1 MLRGCQWAG
10 AGLSP
15 SGQHRP
21 QSKGL
26 RGQNRGHSLAEQ
38 ATWLDTRWAPSDA
51 FWMKGQVFIVNIP
64 YRGAAP
70 AIAEALPGFESSAWF
85 GLFGPA
91 RMDAALVQKI
101 SQAARQALL
110 VPAVRRRIEAEG
122 AQVVGSSA
130 ADFERFVAQDVLRWR
145 DVVRYAGAKPE

>member
-1 MLRGCQWAG
+1 M
-10 AGLSP
+10 
-15 SGQHRP
+15 
-21 QSKGL
+21 
-26 RGQNRGHSLAEQ
+26 AEQ